1 MSGNVTL
8 HQTIKGALR
17 EGLAG
22 PSRRPVEEATGAGAR
37 KEKGTLAVP
46 VRESWGGSLK
56 MNEATTVIDGLRI
69 RAEYTERP
77 FSTKRVETGQRPI
90 SVSGSAQ
97 LSCRG

>member
-1 MSGNVTL
+1 MMSGSVTL

-22 PSRRPVEEATGAGAR
+22 PSRRSVEEATGAGAR

-46 VRESWGGSLK
+46 VREKGGGSPKLI
-56 MNEATTVIDGLRI
+56 EATTVIDGLRV

-77 FSTKRVETGQRPI
+77 
-90 SVSGSAQ
+90 
-97 LSCRG
+97 